1 MIDLV
6 LLLLLFWNIAI
17 GFRQGLA
24 IGVLSVSGF
33 IGGALL
39 AVAVAPPLAGRF
51 LEGVARSAVVLAV
64 VLVAA
69 WLGQLLGGV
78 LGVRLRRR
86 LDLPVVRTVDQ
97 VLGALAGLLAACL
110 VLWFVGGSVR
120 EVAPPQLARQVASSQ
135 VLAAIDRVV
144 PRHLADLAADF
155 RQRVSTSAFPR
166 VFEGVRPEPLVP
178 VAPPDAGAMAPAVQA
193 QVRRSVVK
201 ITGDAPACERG
212 QEGSGAVIAPRTG
225 DHQRPRGGRGPPS
238 RRFSSPGTG
247 DATRRRSCS
256 STRAPTSR
264 SSPSPAC
271 RPRRC
276 LSGRICSAVTTRWWR
291 ATRATGPTSSCPR
304 GCGSTLSATGEDI
317 YGGAG
322 AVRQVYSLFTTV
334 EQGNS
339 GGPVVAVDGS
349 LAGVVFAKSLDDAQT
364 GYALTLTEVRE
375 EIRTGIAARTGGS
388 APGGCTVG

>member
-6 LLLLLFWNIAI
+6 LLLLLFWNTAI

-33 IGGALL
+33 IGGALAA
-39 AVAVAPPLAGRF
+39 AVVAPPLAGRF
-51 LEGVARSAVVLAV
+51 LDGVARSAVVLAV

-97 VLGALAGLLAACL
+97 VLGALAGLIAASL

-135 VLAAIDRVV
+135 VLAVIDRVV

-178 VAPPDAGAMAPAVQA
+178 VAPPDAGAMAAAVQT

-201 ITGDAPACERG
+201 ITGEAPACDRG
-212 QEGSGAVIAPRTG
+212 QEGSGAVIAPGRVITNAHVVAGVRRPVVQLAGNGRRYSASVVLFDPRT
-225 DHQRPRGGRGPPS
+225 DVAVLAV
-238 RRFSSPGTG
+238 PGLQAPALPLGEDLERG
-247 DATRRRSCS
+247 DAAVVAGYPGNGPYVVVPARVRS
-256 STRAPTSR
+256 T
-264 SSPSPAC
+264 
-271 RPRRC
+271 
-276 LSGRICSAVTTRWWR
+276 I
-291 ATRATGPTSSCPR
+291 
-304 GCGSTLSATGEDI
+304 SATGEDI

-339 GGPVVAVDGS
+339 GGPVVALDGS

-364 GYALTLTEVRE
+364 GYALTLTEVRD
-375 EIRTGIAARTGGS
+375 EIRTGIAARTTVGT
-388 APGGCTVG
+388 GGCTVG